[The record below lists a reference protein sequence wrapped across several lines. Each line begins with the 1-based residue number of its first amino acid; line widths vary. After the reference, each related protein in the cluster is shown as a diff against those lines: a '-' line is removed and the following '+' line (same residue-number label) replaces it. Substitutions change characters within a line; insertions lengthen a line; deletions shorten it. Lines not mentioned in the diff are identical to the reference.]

1 MYTNFILIFY
11 FGISIY
17 DVRASSLDDLKMV
30 YKNVIKECVG
40 DYPITAA
47 DLKLIKARQIPND
60 DIKCVFACA
69 YKKTGMMT
77 EEGMLSVEGIKDMSQ
92 KYLSDNPEQLRKSKE
107 FAEACSSV
115 NDQQVSDGTKGC
127 ERAALIF
134 KCSTEKITNV
144 MTAMRT
150 PRRTVAADASSHPPG
165 VGVVS
170 TPSGRPHHRE
180 ETPGFG
186 FEL

>member
-1 MYTNFILIFY
+1 MLRVVVICVCFLVIAPY
-11 FGISIY
+11 GIN
-17 DVRASSLDDLKMV
+17 ASSLDDLKTV
-30 YKNVIKECVG
+30 YENVIKECVG

-47 DLKLIKARQIPND
+47 DLELIKARQIPND

-134 KCSTEKITNV
+134 KCSTEKITN
-144 MTAMRT
+144 
-150 PRRTVAADASSHPPG
+150 
-165 VGVVS
+165 
-170 TPSGRPHHRE
+170 
-180 ETPGFG
+180 FG